1 MEKIELMAQID
12 RAVGVLNRYRSGI
25 VLCEEAIKRLDK
37 NPDIVIHG
45 DYGEGISLGDDEMGL
60 GRKARADIAAQIQA
74 VIVERREVLQ
84 EEAEGLL
91 EKIFPQEKYPYPPLK
106 TAFGAVSPDD
116 VDL

>member
-25 VLCEEAIKRLDK
+25 GLCEEAIKRLGE
-37 NPDIVIHG
+37 NPDIIINGVYG
-45 DYGEGISLGDDEMGL
+45 DISLSDDEMGL

-74 VIVERREVLQ
+74 VIVERKAVLQ
-84 EEAEGLL
+84 EEAESLL
-91 EKIFPQEKYPYPPLK
+91 EKIFPHEKYPYPSLK